1 MISRSTPSHPYAN
14 ELFLH
19 YVAGKMLF
27 PKCDE
32 NFTSYLCLGIDDVLS
47 MMVRDGTSP
56 DKAFSFIYS
65 IVLTLFS
72 EEVVTSENTSGKKH
86 AHDATFFF
94 NSGRNQFPWE
104 KYGYYLR
111 NSRFPIE
118 GKGSISERITR
129 GKFAGFLLNIALK
142 NNLSLTKAAENFE
155 KNWNINRPHLN
166 ELLGNDPLTISA
178 DNFMQ
183 NIWPE
188 FKKSA
193 HLWAAFQDFTF
204 DLRADPLGFKFS
216 FFRLSDI
223 TEFGG
228 IICLNQD
235 NIHTNTPTALWPS
248 KYSGWRSLIYKSNY
262 ILTECTKRGNTKN
275 SPKPLLLASDCWQ
288 FSIPPNK

>member
-1 MISRSTPSHPYAN
+1 MISRTTPSLPYAN

-47 MMVRDGTSP
+47 MMIHDGISP
-56 DKAFSFIYS
+56 DKAFSNIYS

-72 EEVVTSENTSGKKH
+72 EEVITSENTSGKKH
-86 AHDATFFF
+86 AHNAVYFF
-94 NSGRNQFPWE
+94 NSGHDQFPWE
-104 KYGYYLR
+104 KYGYCLR
-111 NSRFPIE
+111 NSRFPTE

-142 NNLSLTKAAENFE
+142 SNLSLTKAAAGIEE
-155 KNWNINRPHLN
+155 TWNSNRLQLS

-193 HLWAAFQDFTF
+193 HLWAAFQDFIF
-204 DLRADPLGFKFS
+204 NLSVDPLGLKFS

-228 IICLNQD
+228 IICRNQD

-248 KYSGWRSLIYKSNY
+248 KYSSWRSLIYKSNY
-262 ILTECTKRGNTKN
+262 ILAECTKRGNTKK
-275 SPKPLLLASDCWQ
+275 SSKPLLLAEDCWQ